1 MQLMKSLGAES
12 IEEAMQIIQAAGI
25 KPDDV
30 PGLLASHGLGGEA
43 QEQQLEAPKLT
54 RRQELGI
61 DPIPEELMQ

>member
-30 PGLLASHGLGGEA
+30 PGLLASHGLSGEA
-43 QEQQLEAPKLT
+43 
-54 RRQELGI
+54 
-61 DPIPEELMQ
+61 